1 MGVEISEA
9 MIDVMKKI
17 KDAIKESEFEL
28 NHFNVAT
35 TGAGGEM
42 IIIDIRKH
50 IKQDDASLGEP
61 IK

>member
-17 KDAIKESEFEL
+17 KDSINETKFEI
-28 NHFNVAT
+28 NHFNVT
-35 TGAGGEM
+35 TTAAGGEM
-42 IIIDIRKH
+42 IVIDIRKH
-50 IKQDDASLGEP
+50 IEQNGAEQEK

>member
-17 KDAIKESEFEL
+17 KDAINGTDFEI
-28 NHFNVAT
+28 NHFNVTT

-42 IIIDIRKH
+42 IKIDIRKH
-50 IKQDDASLGEP
+50 IEQENEK
-61 IK
+61 